1 MTSTSN
7 STSSSYYDILDVSK
21 DASSTEIK
29 KAYRMKSLHYHPD
42 RNDSLD
48 AEERMSEINEAYEVL
63 SDPVKKKH
71 YDLEQRFK
79 DVPFG
84 YPFMQVPT
92 QTVDEQDIQDL
103 FNTLFGSTT
112 HMFQERDL
120 PMEELFSRNPFHKKN
135 KKPDPI
141 TMTLHIS
148 LEQAYNGCSL
158 PIEIVRYTVVG
169 DEKIQEEETVYVD
182 IYEGIDNNEM
192 IVLEKMGNVTEQQVR
207 GDVKITI
214 QIDNESQF
222 QRQGL
227 DLIYTKTLTLKEAL
241 CGFSFEL
248 LHFDS
253 KKLQCNNN
261 NRITMV
267 KPDTRKVIPKLGMK
281 RGDNRGNLIIA
292 FKVEFPD
299 KLKQQQIEQLQLL
312 L

>member
-1 MTSTSN
+1 MTLT
-7 STSSSYYDILDVSK
+7 SSYYDILDVDK
-21 DASSTEIK
+21 AASSTEIK

-42 RNDSLD
+42 RNDALD
-48 AEERMSEINEAYEVL
+48 AEERMSEINEAYEIL

-71 YDLEQRFK
+71 YDIEQRLK
-79 DVPFG
+79 DTPFG
-84 YPFMQVPT
+84 FPFMQVPT
-92 QTVDEQDIQDL
+92 QTVDEQDIQEL
-103 FNTLFGSTT
+103 FTSLFGGTT
-112 HMFQERDL
+112 QMFQDRDI

-158 PIEIVRYTVVG
+158 PIEIIRWSMVG
-169 DEKIQEEETVYVD
+169 DDKIQEEETVYVD
-182 IYEGIDNNEM
+182 VYEGIDNNEI

-214 QIDNESQF
+214 QIDNETHF

-261 NRITMV
+261 SQVTMV

-281 RGDNRGNLIIA
+281 RSGNRGNLIIA

-299 KLKQQQIEQLQLL
+299 KLAPHQIEQMQLL